1 MKKTI
6 LPIISLFFLLSC
18 PLFLI
23 AQMPVEEMSLTELLQ
38 ASREKAIAKKEAVLD
53 LKTAELNFAIYRA
66 DLKPQINGRANLPNY
81 SKTFSE
87 ITQPDGTILFQ
98 SIRNNNSAV
107 GLQLTKAFSPT
118 GGTVFMTSSL
128 QRFDDFENKEF
139 NYNGNPIRIGFFQP
153 LLSFNP
159 LKWDKQMEPL
169 KLKEAEK
176 KYAADVEAIHNDAVN
191 LFAELLVVHQELEIA
206 IANEKGN
213 ETLYQH
219 AQEKFKLGKISKRD
233 LMRLQL
239 ELISAQKDRKQ
250 GEQLQLMAS
259 SRIYGFLGKKYEGQ
273 RINPKVPIPAAM
285 NVLDG
290 DLALKKALENHHNWI
305 SYSRRRME
313 ADRNLEQ
320 VKKDGGVNLDLQ
332 ASFGWVRSSKNL
344 ADIYGNPQQEQFA
357 QLQLNVPLVDWG
369 KQKNQVAL
377 AKAQKDF
384 TEQQIQQEQLL
395 YETTVRQLVD
405 QINYLTEE
413 LKLNQ
418 EIQKVASER
427 FEITQQSFVLGAINT
442 TELILAQQER
452 DQASRALIYTIRDYW
467 QAYYDLRNRTL
478 YDFEKEENLTY
489 Q

>member
-1 MKKTI
+1 M
-6 LPIISLFFLLSC
+6 LCS
-18 PLFLI
+18 PLFLV
-23 AQMPVEEMSLTELLQ
+23 AQASTEEMTLTELLQ
-38 ASREKAIAKKEAVLD
+38 AARAKSIAKKQATLD
-53 LKTAELNFAIYRA
+53 LKTAELNYSIYRA
-66 DLKPQINGRANLPNY
+66 GLKPQLNARANLPNY
-81 SKTFSE
+81 TKTFSE
-87 ITQPDGTILFQ
+87 IIQPNGTILFQ
-98 SIRNNNSAV
+98 PIRNNNSAV
-107 GLQLTKAFSPT
+107 GLQLTKDFTPT

-128 QRFDDFENKEF
+128 QRFDDFENNQF

-159 LKWDKQMEPL
+159 LKWDKKVEPI
-169 KLKEAEK
+169 KWKEAEK

-191 LFAELLVVHQELEIA
+191 LFAELLVIHQELEIA
-206 IANEKGN
+206 IGNEKGN

-233 LMRLQL
+233 LMRLEL

-250 GEQLQLMAS
+250 GEQLQLLAS
-259 SRIYGFLGKKYEGQ
+259 ARIYSFLGKVHAGQ
-273 RINPKVPIPAAM
+273 RINPTVPVPQAL
-285 NVLDG
+285 NDLDAG
-290 DLALKKALENHHNWI
+290 IALQKATENHHNWVA
-305 SYSRRRME
+305 YSRRRME

-332 ASFGWVRSSKNL
+332 ASFGWVRSSKDL
-344 ADIYGNPQQEQFA
+344 ADIYGNPQPEQFA

-369 KQKNQVAL
+369 AQKSRVAL

-395 YETTVRQLVD
+395 YETEVHQLVD
-405 QINYLTEE
+405 QINYLKQE

-418 EIQKVASER
+418 EIQKVAKER
-427 FEITQQSFVLGAINT
+427 FEITQKSFVLGAINT

-452 DQASRALIYTIRDYW
+452 DQASRAFIYTIRDYW

-478 YDFEKEENLTY
+478 YDFEKEENLIY
-489 Q
+489 